1 MVSLIIALTPT
12 GRGRYNIDRIPCSA
26 DVPSAS
32 IAMSIAH
39 TPTGR
44 GRYNIARVLCS
55 ADVPSASIASNI
67 ALTPTGRGRYKSG
80 RIGQGRRG
88 AQNRTGREVLRRPR
102 GILKGGEEIRLGR
115 VSGVSGLGPQREVR
129 EVETSGEGMKLR
141 ELFPAPSTVLVC
153 GPLDKRCEQ
162 READH
167 DEGQKSPRSS
177 HGWLQA
183 SGFLSTQGG

>member
-32 IAMSIAH
+32 IALSIAH
-39 TPTGR
+39 
-44 GRYNIARVLCS
+44 
-55 ADVPSASIASNI
+55 
-67 ALTPTGRGRYKSG
+67 TPTGRGRYKSG

-141 ELFPAPSTVLVC
+141 ELFPAPSAVLVF
-153 GPLDKRCEQ
+153 GPPDERHEQ
-162 READH
+162 RETDR